1 VLDQTPD
8 KFLAEMDSN
17 VVVVPKVAVSFEV

>member
-1 VLDQTPD
+1 VLNQMPD

-17 VVVVPKVAVSFEV
+17 VVVVPKVGVPFEV

>member
-1 VLDQTPD
+1 MPD

-17 VVVVPKVAVSFEV
+17 VVVVPKVGVPFEV